1 MERDRQEEMDGD
13 SLSKLRVVDLKEL
26 LKERGLPTAGKKQ
39 ELIDRLVG
47 AAAAEE
53 AEEEE
58 GSSPAVEEQEA
69 EEEEEEE
76 EEKTG
81 VAEIPTPAEG
91 GEGVERGEEEEKV
104 DFEEQEEEED
114 LQKEGRGKRTR
125 DQEPEESP
133 ALKMQK
139 AKDEGTGRIVS
150 LTTSSTR
157 VTAPAESAPEVE
169 TSPVPGPATK
179 VILLENLSRPYTS
192 REIREYLSVDGEVLE
207 VKVDDVMKSF
217 CFARYASE
225 EVAQQTANRI
235 NGKTW
240 PRGGKVLQVKFVAE
254 EDMEKNASVDSTDG
268 RSGGSTLSAA
278 APAVEKPK
286 REDSAPASSRHSSS
300 SSSSRSERERK
311 KEEPAKTLE
320 ELFKKTKVLP
330 AIFYKLAPKDQQD
343 KNVRLARDR
352 IREGSIL
359 RRRNRGEIPR
369 ALSPH
374 YRRPG
379 PRYGGIPEYRRR

>member
-125 DQEPEESP
+125 DQEPGVCVCVCEYACGFSCVY
-133 ALKMQK
+133 
-139 AKDEGTGRIVS
+139 GVFFC
-150 LTTSSTR
+150 TSYMC
-157 VTAPAESAPEVE
+157 
-169 TSPVPGPATK
+169 
-179 VILLENLSRPYTS
+179 L
-192 REIREYLSVDGEVLE
+192 
-207 VKVDDVMKSF
+207 
-217 CFARYASE
+217 C
-225 EVAQQTANRI
+225 
-235 NGKTW
+235 
-240 PRGGKVLQVKFVAE
+240 
-254 EDMEKNASVDSTDG
+254 
-268 RSGGSTLSAA
+268 
-278 APAVEKPK
+278 
-286 REDSAPASSRHSSS
+286 
-300 SSSSRSERERK
+300 
-311 KEEPAKTLE
+311 
-320 ELFKKTKVLP
+320 
-330 AIFYKLAPKDQQD
+330 
-343 KNVRLARDR
+343 
-352 IREGSIL
+352 
-359 RRRNRGEIPR
+359 
-369 ALSPH
+369 
-374 YRRPG
+374 
-379 PRYGGIPEYRRR
+379 